1 MRGEEEAEVWFDV
14 KSNLT
19 SFNLIQFMI
28 FESILTLEVWLGG
41 TPWQTAP
48 ATRSKLIKEKF
59 YQKRR
64 QNLGRLQLSQ
74 VMVKEDY
81 WGLTSINYTE
91 GRWQIKRQKRGS
103 KVKGILKK

>member
-19 SFNLIQFMI
+19 LLNLIQFLI
-28 FESILTLEVWLGG
+28 FESSLTLEVWPEG

-48 ATRSKLIKEKF
+48 ATRSKLIKTV
-59 YQKRR
+59 
-64 QNLGRLQLSQ
+64 GRLQLSQ

-103 KVKGILKK
+103 KVRGILKK